1 MRIVVKTGSAI
12 LSKKDGGLD
21 PQAVQRIAS
30 QLSQAH
36 KAGHEIVVVSSG
48 AIAGGVARLGWK
60 DRPTELALKQ
70 AAASIGQVALME
82 AYERSLSADG
92 ILPAQILLTRD
103 DLLKRERYLN
113 IRTTLLQLLSLRVI
127 PIINENDTVS
137 TEEIQFGDNDTLSAT
152 VAIKVEADKLIL
164 LSDVPGLFEQDA
176 DGKLTSNVIRVV
188 EKVTPAMEKAALR
201 TTGSKMSV
209 GGIVTKLSAA
219 KMSAAAGVET
229 WLASG
234 YEPDSILRVIAG
246 DVSVGTRFATKAKR
260 IGSRESWIAFARTP
274 KGFLVLDD
282 GALKAVIDRRKSLL
296 PSGVRRVQGEFAV
309 GDTVGLR
316 DADGVEVARGLV
328 NFSSQDMKAI
338 RGRHSSEIAQLLGR
352 AAAGEV
358 IHRDNLVIL

>member
-1 MRIVVKTGSAI
+1 
-12 LSKKDGGLD
+12 
-21 PQAVQRIAS
+21 
-30 QLSQAH
+30 
-36 KAGHEIVVVSSG
+36 VVVSSG

-60 DRPTELALKQ
+60 ERPTELALKQ

-82 AYERSLSADG
+82 AYERALSADG

-103 DLLKRERYLN
+103 DLMKRERYLN

-127 PIINENDTVS
+127 PVINENDTVS

-164 LSDVPGLFEQDA
+164 LSDVPGFFEQA
-176 DGKLTSNVIRVV
+176 SDGKLTSNVIRVV

-219 KMSAAAGVET
+219 KMAAAAGVET

-234 YEPDSILRVIAG
+234 YEADSILKVVAG
-246 DVSVGTRFATKAKR
+246 DASAGTRFATTSAKR
-260 IGSRESWIAFARTP
+260 IGSRESWIAFARPP

-282 GALKAVIDRRKSLL
+282 GALKAVIDGRKSLL
-296 PSGVRRVQGEFAV
+296 PSGVRRVHGAFAV

-316 DADGVEVARGLV
+316 DADGTEVARGLV
-328 NFSSQDMKAI
+328 NFSSEDVKAI
-338 RGRHSSEIAQLLGR
+338 RGHHSREIAGLLGR

-358 IHRDNLVIL
+358 IHRVFLFLI